1 MGKTP
6 RHPLTIRDCGIHI
19 PIDVLGSGGRIRR
32 ENGDDI
38 GPEEA
43 LEGENCVLDLR
54 GMDPEAK
61 SWFSQTSSRIRDR
74 LGLDITRD
82 VVPLSPGVAY
92 TTGGAPCDNEGRVT
106 FQEQNTGDSSTSLWH
121 TGLYAAGRSANTGMH
136 GEYPLPGNIL
146 LDDLVSGK
154 AAGVHAATWTPA
166 NHFGGSDQ
174 IDQAVQDVSNI
185 ITSIREGEGMTV
197 ANFASKLSSAIST
210 GSSSKESALA
220 EINNIKDSGIRLTD
234 TSKVM
239 NTEMVEAL
247 RLHGLASVAESIVI
261 SG

>member
-1 MGKTP
+1 
-6 RHPLTIRDCGIHI
+6 
-19 PIDVLGSGGRIRR
+19 
-32 ENGDDI
+32 
-38 GPEEA
+38 
-43 LEGENCVLDLR
+43 
-54 GMDPEAK
+54 
-61 SWFSQTSSRIRDR
+61 
-74 LGLDITRD
+74 
-82 VVPLSPGVAY
+82 
-92 TTGGAPCDNEGRVT
+92 
-106 FQEQNTGDSSTSLWH
+106 
-121 TGLYAAGRSANTGMH
+121 MH

-154 AAGVHAATWTPA
+154 AAGVHAATWAPA

-197 ANFASKLSSAIST
+197 ANFTSKLSTAISK
-210 GSSSKESALA
+210 GSSSKDAALA

-247 RLHGLASVAESIVI
+247 RLHGLASVAASIII